1 MPKKEGALPDHKI
14 LEMMGAEFIKGADV
28 KNINPASL
36 DLTVSGE
43 IYRLEYGLF
52 QPKPGEDIMD
62 CLSRAGFAPH
72 SFEYPLE
79 RGVTY
84 LARLNESLALPDG
97 VYGYCNPKSSTGRND
112 VHVRVL
118 VDGVPRYDAARPHGC
133 YGVMWAAI
141 CPKSFPVKLASG
153 EALSQIRFFNANTRF
168 DEFDLQ
174 VHMRRDKLIWHN
186 DSPLFYDD
194 LQISDGDGSIILTLA
209 IDEKIIGYECRGSNR
224 VMDFSKRGHYRY
236 GDFFTSLQKSNG
248 ALYLKKDCFY
258 ILSTREAV
266 RVPPHCACEMVPMDE
281 RAGEFRS
288 HYAGFIDPGWGW
300 GENGEGHGRLIT
312 LEVRPFEDITVYD
325 NQPIAKVRFEKM
337 MALPDAHYDQLD
349 KSNYTA
355 QIGPKL
361 SKHFLNV

>member
-1 MPKKEGALPDHKI
+1 MAKREGALPDHRI
-14 LEMMGAEFIKGADV
+14 LEMLEAGFIKGADV
-28 KNINPASL
+28 ENINSASL

-52 QPKPGEDIMD
+52 QPKPGEDITD
-62 CLSRAGFAPH
+62 CLNRAGFTPH
-72 SFEYPLE
+72 SLEYPLE

-84 LARLNESLALPDG
+84 LARLNESLALPDS
-97 VYGYCNPKSSTGRND
+97 VYGYCNPKSSIGRND

-118 VDGVPRYDAARPHGC
+118 VDGVPRYDAATPAGC
-133 YGVMWAAI
+133 YGGMWAAI
-141 CPKSFPVKLASG
+141 CPKSFPVRLASG
-153 EALSQIRFFNANTRF
+153 GALSQIRFFTANTRF
-168 DEFDLQ
+168 DELDLQ
-174 VHMRRDKLIWHN
+174 IHLRRDKLLWHN
-186 DSPLFYDD
+186 DNPLFDDD
-194 LQISDGDGSIILTLA
+194 LMIKDGDGSIILTLA
-209 IDEKIIGYECRGSNR
+209 LDEKIIGYECRGSNR
-224 VMDFSKRGHYRY
+224 VMDFSKRRHYRSD
-236 GDFFTSLQKSNG
+236 DFFTLLQKNG
-248 ALYLKKDCFY
+248 SPLYLKKDCFY

-312 LEVRPFEDITVYD
+312 LEVRPFEDMTVCD
-325 NQPIAKVRFEKM
+325 NQPIAKIRFEKM

-355 QIGPKL
+355 QAGPRL
-361 SKHFLNV
+361 SKHFLL